1 MVCDMTTTFKFK
13 HSLLILSLASAYP
26 VAALAVVSA
35 GVAQFVAGD
44 VNVRGDDG
52 LTRPLTKGRDIESG
66 QVIFTGETGR
76 AQVKFTDGG
85 LVSLQPNTEFKIDS
99 YIDKAD
105 PTEDRFLV
113 RLLSGS
119 MRAVTGLIGKRN
131 RSNYRVIISTST
143 LGIRGSSYRASLN
156 PDGSVTVTAEKD
168 GIEVCNAGV
177 CIGLVAGESVVV
189 SNSTDPPVRTINR
202 ASIPT
207 PGPAQEVIVAGNN
220 RTADGL
226 LASLSSSARVTI
238 PPNGVGLTGFITLAN
253 YNPTA
258 FLPPNF
264 DAASTNAPLTFTNG
278 LLTNFSSI
286 FNAYSLGASAATES
300 GFVGSIAA
308 GDSMGWGSWSLANR
322 FDLFLSS
329 TTPEPRLHYVTGI
342 PTPVMPSVGS
352 ATYTFVGGTSP
363 TLFNGAIGTIS
374 SASSLSANFAT
385 GSVSA
390 NIITSFGTVA
400 GTAMASGSSFSTGSG
415 DITGFF
421 GGPNAKN
428 AGLVYYGFNV
438 GASGNYSGAV
448 VLQRP

>member
-1 MVCDMTTTFKFK
+1 MTTSLSLT
-13 HSLLILSLASAYP
+13 HSLLILSLAGAYP
-26 VAALAVVSA
+26 AAALAVVSA

-52 LTRPLTKGRDIESG
+52 QTRPLTKGRDIESG
-66 QVIFTGETGR
+66 QVIFTGATGR

-105 PTEDRFLV
+105 ANEDRFLV

-131 RSNYRVIISTST
+131 RSNYRVFISTST

-156 PDGSVTVTAEKD
+156 PNGSVTVTAEKD

-177 CIGLVAGESVVV
+177 CVGLVAGESVVV
-189 SNSTDPPVRTINR
+189 SSGTNPPVRTINR
-202 ASIPT
+202 ASLPT
-207 PGPAQEVIVAGNN
+207 PGPAQQDQVVGNN
-220 RTADGL
+220 TTANGL
-226 LASLSSSARVTI
+226 LASLSPSARVSV
-238 PPNGVGLTGFITLAN
+238 PPNGVGLTGFMTLAN

-258 FLPPNF
+258 GLPPTF
-264 DAASTNAPLTFTNG
+264 DAAFTTAPHNFTNG
-278 LLTNFSSI
+278 LLTNFSSN
-286 FNAYSLGASAATES
+286 FNVYSVGASAATES
-300 GFVGSIAA
+300 GSVGSIADT
-308 GDSMGWGSWSLANR
+308 DSMGWGSWSLADR

-329 TTPEPRLHYVTGI
+329 TFPESRLHYVTGM
-342 PTPVMPSVGS
+342 PTPVMPTIGS
-352 ATYTFVGGTSP
+352 ASYNFIGGTAP
-363 TLFNGAIGTIS
+363 TLFNGAVGTIS

-390 NIITSFGTVA
+390 NIITSFGTVS
-400 GTAMASGSSFSTGSG
+400 GTATTSGNTFSTGSG

-421 GGPNAKN
+421 GGPNARN

-438 GASGNYSGAV
+438 GASGYYSGAV
-448 VLQRP
+448 VFQRP